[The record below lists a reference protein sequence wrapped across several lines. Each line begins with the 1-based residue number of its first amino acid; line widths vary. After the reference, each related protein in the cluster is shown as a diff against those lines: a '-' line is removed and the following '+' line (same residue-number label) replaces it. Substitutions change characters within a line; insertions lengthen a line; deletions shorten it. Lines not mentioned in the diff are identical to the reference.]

1 VPTTQPL
8 HQTPVTVLRGVSDKM
23 AQKLARLNIFNLQDL
38 LFHLPLRYEDRTR
51 ITPVGAMQP
60 GTAAQIQVTVEMA
73 DVIFRRRRTLLV
85 RVFDGTGTLTL
96 RFFHFSRH
104 QQKQFT
110 PGQQLICFGDP
121 RRGATTLEI
130 IHPEYTLINDERAS
144 ATLSDRLTPIYPA
157 TEGIQQRTLRKLT
170 DQVLEQY
177 LPQVEELLP
186 TQVLA
191 QWQLPSLTS
200 ALQTLHRPSPE
211 DSLSELVDG
220 NHPARQRLAMEE
232 LLAYHLSLLR
242 RRRQRT
248 DEAATPIAA
257 SRWQER
263 FLHGLPFKPTDA
275 QNRVIAEINHDL
287 ANPYPMLRLL
297 QGDVGSGKTLVAAA
311 AALRTAKAGM
321 QTALMAPTEL
331 LAEQHLKTFSGWLS
345 DLGVS
350 VDWLT
355 GRHKGTTRASR
366 LRRIA
371 SGEAAVIIGTHALFQ
386 EEVEFHQLGL
396 VIVDEQHRFGVH
408 QRLSLREKGRDK
420 GKLPHQLVMT
430 ATPIPRSLAM
440 TFYADVET
448 SVIDELPPGRQ
459 SINTAVLPESRRDK
473 VIERIATA
481 CGQGRQAYWV
491 CPLIDESDLL
501 QLQAAST
508 TRDALQ
514 AALPHLTTGLIHG
527 RMSAQQKEAVMAE
540 FSTGKIDLLVATT
553 VIEVGVDVPNAS
565 LMIIENSERLGLA
578 QLHQL
583 RGRVGR
589 GSTASSCLL
598 LYSRG
603 LSNAAKSRLATI
615 RETQDGFEIAR
626 RDLQLRGPGELL
638 GTRQTGDLQ
647 LRIADIT
654 RDSDLFSQV
663 QQLAKTLEKHHQ
675 SSIDLLIQR
684 WLKGADNYIK
694 V

>member
-1 VPTTQPL
+1 
-8 HQTPVTVLRGVSDKM
+8 
-23 AQKLARLNIFNLQDL
+23 
-38 LFHLPLRYEDRTR
+38 
-51 ITPVGAMQP
+51 MQP
-60 GTAAQIQVTVEMA
+60 
-73 DVIFRRRRTLLV
+73 
-85 RVFDGTGTLTL
+85 
-96 RFFHFSRH
+96 
-104 QQKQFT
+104 
-110 PGQQLICFGDP
+110 
-121 RRGATTLEI
+121 
-130 IHPEYTLINDERAS
+130 
-144 ATLSDRLTPIYPA
+144 LSDRLTPIYPA

-170 DQVLEQY
+170 DQVLKQY

-186 TQVLA
+186 AQTLA
-191 QWQLPSLTS
+191 EWELPSLTS
-200 ALQTLHRPSPE
+200 ALATLHRPGPE
-211 DSLSELVDG
+211 DSLSELIDG
-220 NHPARQRLAMEE
+220 NHAARQRLAIEE
-232 LLAYHLSLLR
+232 LLAFHLSLLR

-248 DEAATPIAA
+248 GESAVPITANNL
-257 SRWQER
+257 QER
-263 FLHGLPFKPTDA
+263 FLQSLPFRPTGA
-275 QNRVIAEINHDL
+275 QTRVITEINHDL

-311 AALRTAKAGM
+311 AAMQAAEAGM

-331 LAEQHLKTFSGWLS
+331 LAEQHMKTFSSWLT

-355 GRHKGTTRASR
+355 GRTKGKARSALLQR
-366 LRRIA
+366 LA
-371 SGEAAVIIGTHALFQ
+371 DGEISVIIGTHALFQ
-386 EEVEFHQLGL
+386 EEVEFNRLGL

-408 QRLSLREKGRDK
+408 QRLTLREKGRNY
-420 GKLPHQLVMT
+420 GNLPHQLVMT

-459 SINTAVLPESRRDK
+459 SITTAVIPESRREE
-473 VIERIATA
+473 VIARIATA
-481 CGQGRQAYWV
+481 CEQGRQAYWV
-491 CPLIDESDLL
+491 CPLIDESDTL

-514 AALPHLTTGLIHG
+514 AALPNLSTGLIHG
-527 RMSAQQKEAVMAE
+527 RMPAQEKEAVMAS
-540 FSTGKIDLLVATT
+540 FSAGKIDLLIATT

-598 LYSRG
+598 LYSSD
-603 LSNAAKSRLATI
+603 LSNAAKSRLATV
-615 RETQDGFEIAR
+615 RETQNGFEIAR

-647 LRIADIT
+647 LRIADIS
-654 RDSDLFSQV
+654 RDSDLFDQV
-663 QQLAKTLEKHHQ
+663 QQLAKIMEKQ
-675 SSIDLLIQR
+675 RQPEIEKLIER

>member
-1 VPTTQPL
+1 MPAELSL
-8 HQTPVTVLRGVSDKM
+8 HQTPITVLRGVSDKM
-23 AQKLARLNIFNLQDL
+23 AAKLARLNLFNLQDL

-51 ITPVGAMQP
+51 ITPVGALRP
-60 GTAAQIQVTVEMA
+60 GVAAQVRVTVEMA
-73 DVIFRRRRTLLV
+73 DVTFRRRRSLVV
-85 RVFDGTGTLTL
+85 RVSDASGGLTL

-104 QQKQFT
+104 QQQQFI
-110 PGQQLICFGDP
+110 PGQQLICFGEP
-121 RRGATTLEI
+121 RRGATTLELV
-130 IHPEYTLINDERAS
+130 HPEYTLTHAQAVIM
-144 ATLSDRLTPIYPA
+144 TDRLTPIYPA

-186 TQVLA
+186 LPTLA
-191 QWQLPSLTS
+191 EWKLPSLTN
-200 ALQTLHRPSPE
+200 ALSSLHRPTPD
-211 DSLSELVDG
+211 DSLSDLIEG

-242 RRRQRT
+242 RRHQRSG
-248 DEAATPIAA
+248 ESAAPITTHH
-257 SRWQER
+257 WQPQ
-263 FLHGLPFKPTDA
+263 FLKSLPFKPTNA
-275 QNRVIAEINHDL
+275 QNRVIAEINLDL
-287 ANPYPMLRLL
+287 AKDSPMLRLL

-311 AALRTAKAGM
+311 AAVQTAEAGM

-331 LAEQHLKTFSGWLS
+331 LAEQHLKTFTGWLA
-345 DLGVS
+345 DLGIS

-355 GRHKGTTRASR
+355 GRHKGRARTER
-366 LRRIA
+366 LHRIKN
-371 SGEAAVIIGTHALFQ
+371 GETQLIIGTHALFQ
-386 EEVEFHQLGL
+386 DEVEFHRLGL

-408 QRLSLREKGRDK
+408 QRLSLREKGRHH
-420 GKLPHQLVMT
+420 GALPHQLVMT

-440 TFYADVET
+440 IFYADVET

-459 SINTAVLPESRRDK
+459 TITTAILPENRRDQ
-473 VIERIATA
+473 VIERIASA
-481 CGQGRQAYWV
+481 CQQGRQAYWV
-491 CPLIDESDLL
+491 CPLIDDSDTL

-508 TRDALQ
+508 TRDTLQ
-514 AALPHLTTGLIHG
+514 EALPNLAVGLIHG
-527 RMSAQQKEAVMAE
+527 RMSATEKEQVMTAFGAGE
-540 FSTGKIDLLVATT
+540 IDLLVATT

-598 LYSRG
+598 LYSSE
-603 LSNAAKSRLATI
+603 LSNAAQSRLATI
-615 RETQDGFEIAR
+615 RQTQDGFEIAR

-647 LRIADIT
+647 LRIADIS
-654 RDSDLFSQV
+654 RDSGLFDQV
-663 QQLAKTLEKHHQ
+663 QQLAQQLEQHHPAV
-675 SSIDLLIQR
+675 IDRLIQR

>member
-1 VPTTQPL
+1 
-8 HQTPVTVLRGVSDKM
+8 M
-23 AQKLARLNIFNLQDL
+23 AQKLARLNIFNVQDL

-51 ITPVGAMQP
+51 ITPIGALRP
-60 GTAAQIQVTVEMA
+60 GTAAQLLVTVDIA
-73 DVIFRRRRTLLV
+73 DVTFRRRRSLLV
-85 RVFDGTGTLTL
+85 RVSDGSGSLTL
-96 RFFHFSRH
+96 RFFHFSKH
-104 QQKQFT
+104 QQQQFT
-110 PGQQLICFGDP
+110 PGQQLICFGEP
-121 RRGATTLEI
+121 RRGATTLELV
-130 IHPEYTLINDERAS
+130 HPEYTLTSDQEAMQP
-144 ATLSDRLTPIYPA
+144 LSDRLTPIYPA

-170 DQVLEQY
+170 DQVLKQY

-186 TQVLA
+186 AQTLA
-191 QWQLPSLTS
+191 EWELPSLTS
-200 ALQTLHRPSPE
+200 ALATLHRPGPE
-211 DSLSELVDG
+211 DSLSELFDG
-220 NHPARQRLAMEE
+220 NHAARQRLAIEE
-232 LLAYHLSLLR
+232 LLAFHLSLLR

-248 DEAATPIAA
+248 GESAVPITANNL
-257 SRWQER
+257 QER
-263 FLHGLPFKPTDA
+263 FLQNLPFRPTGA
-275 QNRVIAEINHDL
+275 QTRVITEINHDL

-311 AALRTAKAGM
+311 AAMQAAEAGM

-331 LAEQHLKTFSGWLS
+331 LAEQHLKTFSSWLT

-355 GRHKGTTRASR
+355 GRTKGKARSALLQR
-366 LRRIA
+366 LA
-371 SGEAAVIIGTHALFQ
+371 DGEISVIIGTHALFQ
-386 EEVEFHQLGL
+386 EEVEFNRLGL

-408 QRLSLREKGRDK
+408 QRLTLREKGRHH
-420 GKLPHQLVMT
+420 GNLPHQLVMT

-459 SINTAVLPESRRDK
+459 SITTAVIPESRREE
-473 VIERIATA
+473 VIARIATA
-481 CGQGRQAYWV
+481 CAQGRQAYWV
-491 CPLIDESDLL
+491 CPLIDESDTL

-514 AALPHLTTGLIHG
+514 AALPNLSTGLIHG
-527 RMSAQQKEAVMAE
+527 RMPAQEKEAVMAS
-540 FSTGKIDLLVATT
+540 FSAGKIDLLIATT

-598 LYSRG
+598 LYSSD
-603 LSNAAKSRLATI
+603 LSNAAKSRLATV

-647 LRIADIT
+647 LRIADIS
-654 RDSDLFSQV
+654 RDSDLFDQV
-663 QQLAKTLEKHHQ
+663 QQLAKIMEKQ
-675 SSIDLLIQR
+675 RQPEIEKLIER

>member
-1 VPTTQPL
+1 
-8 HQTPVTVLRGVSDKM
+8 M
-23 AQKLARLNIFNLQDL
+23 AQKLARLNIFNVQDL

-51 ITPVGAMQP
+51 ITPIGALRP
-60 GTAAQIQVTVEMA
+60 GTAAQLLVTVDMA
-73 DVIFRRRRTLLV
+73 DVTFRRRRSLLV
-85 RVFDGTGTLTL
+85 RVSDGSGSLTL
-96 RFFHFSRH
+96 RFFHFSKH
-104 QQKQFT
+104 QQQQFT
-110 PGQQLICFGDP
+110 PGQQLICFGEP
-121 RRGATTLEI
+121 RRGATTLELV
-130 IHPEYTLINDERAS
+130 HPEYTLTSDQEAMQP
-144 ATLSDRLTPIYPA
+144 LSDRLTPIYPA

-170 DQVLEQY
+170 DQVLKQY

-186 TQVLA
+186 AQTLA
-191 QWQLPSLTS
+191 EWELPSLTS
-200 ALQTLHRPSPE
+200 ALATLHRPGPE
-211 DSLSELVDG
+211 DSLSELIDG
-220 NHPARQRLAMEE
+220 NHAARQRLAIEE
-232 LLAYHLSLLR
+232 LLAFHLSLLR

-248 DEAATPIAA
+248 GESAVPITANNL
-257 SRWQER
+257 QER
-263 FLHGLPFKPTDA
+263 FLQSLPFRPTGA
-275 QNRVIAEINHDL
+275 QTRVITEINHDL

-311 AALRTAKAGM
+311 AAMQAAEAGM

-331 LAEQHLKTFSGWLS
+331 LAEQHMKTFSSWLT

-355 GRHKGTTRASR
+355 GRTKGKARSALLQR
-366 LRRIA
+366 LA
-371 SGEAAVIIGTHALFQ
+371 DGEISVIIGTHALFQ
-386 EEVEFHQLGL
+386 EEVEFNRLGL

-408 QRLSLREKGRDK
+408 QRLTLREKGRNY
-420 GKLPHQLVMT
+420 GNLPHQLVMT

-459 SINTAVLPESRRDK
+459 SITTAVIPESRREE
-473 VIERIATA
+473 VIARIATA
-481 CGQGRQAYWV
+481 CEQGRQAYWV
-491 CPLIDESDLL
+491 CPLIDESDTL

-514 AALPHLTTGLIHG
+514 AALPNLSTGLIHG
-527 RMSAQQKEAVMAE
+527 RMPAQEKEAVMAS
-540 FSTGKIDLLVATT
+540 FSAGKIDLLIATT

-598 LYSRG
+598 LYSSD
-603 LSNAAKSRLATI
+603 LSNAAKSRLATV
-615 RETQDGFEIAR
+615 RETQNGFEIAR

-647 LRIADIT
+647 LRIADIS
-654 RDSDLFSQV
+654 RDSDLFDQV
-663 QQLAKTLEKHHQ
+663 QQLAKIMEKQ
-675 SSIDLLIQR
+675 RQPEIEKLIER